1 MKPDNFYHFELS
13 DSCLQFQCCAHNIS
27 AVCKF
32 KLQLHYYVHFWTNT
46 LGKGWFVCW
55 VLWHIN
61 LCRLFNAK
69 SVFM

>member
-1 MKPDNFYHFELS
+1 MTEYRNEREEKKNSQKTKRERRLILRPKMKKGKRNFSREYKSERGK
-13 DSCLQFQCCAHNIS
+13 DSWLVCL
-27 AVCKF
+27 
-32 KLQLHYYVHFWTNT
+32 
-46 LGKGWFVCW
+46 